1 MPRKPKVQRTPEEKW
16 QIVLE
21 GLKSGNV
28 AETCRKYEIAP
39 TLYYRWKDEVEEGA
53 KAALGGR
60 SAAARP
66 DVEQE
71 KRIKQLERALGRSHL
86 QIEILKNVLGECAAA
101 KRIRRHESL
110 WPRARKPNWWR
121 RHWRSAGRVCTIG
134 GNRAAA
140 APVARTTSRSLPPA
154 ARNRLTVSVAWSGG
168 WDGITGW
175 WSTAS
180 GSCVS
185 CENAD

>member
-21 GLKSGNV
+21 GLKGGNV

-60 SAAARP
+60 SVAARP
-66 DVEQE
+66 DVEQD

-86 QIEILKNVLGECAAA
+86 QIEILKNVLGE
-101 KRIRRHESL
+101 
-110 WPRARKPNWWR
+110 
-121 RHWRSAGRVCTIG
+121 
-134 GNRAAA
+134 
-140 APVARTTSRSLPPA
+140 
-154 ARNRLTVSVAWSGG
+154 
-168 WDGITGW
+168 
-175 WSTAS
+175 
-180 GSCVS
+180 
-185 CENAD
+185 